1 MFPGSPRAV
10 EYHSTNGS
18 RNGAEPE
25 QASGKH
31 AARDQPLES
40 SVVFSRPALAVDGV
54 TDGVAALLSF
64 SLNPLLMSALAVGL
78 VATGYDAPQTE
89 VWAVIGLSM
98 MFMFVMPLFYLL
110 SLHRTGRVESLSV
123 RERMDRRWPMIISIV
138 LMIILFPS
146 LLAVAQTTSAAV
158 LSVAGIY
165 LVNTVLL
172 LMITVRLRISLHAAG
187 LASFIAIS
195 AVFGAMSS
203 FDGIPGGA
211 TLFAL
216 AVVALPLLSW
226 ARIRRHEHETGE
238 VLLGILFGLV
248 VPTLELAFLVM
259 TGIL

>member
-1 MFPGSPRAV
+1 MLSGPRTV
-10 EYHSTNGS
+10 EYHSTING
-18 RNGAEPE
+18 RNGVEPE
-25 QASGKH
+25 DVTGMH
-31 AARDQPLES
+31 AAHDQPLES
-40 SVVFSRPALAVDGV
+40 SVVFARPAVAVDGV
-54 TDGVAALLSF
+54 TDMISTLLSF
-64 SLNPLLMSALAVGL
+64 CLNPMLMSALAVGL

-89 VWAVIGLSM
+89 VWAVMGLSM

-110 SLHRTGRVESLSV
+110 ALHRTGRVESLSV
-123 RERMDRRWPMIISIV
+123 REQMDRRWPMIISIV

-165 LVNTVLL
+165 LINTVLL

-187 LASFIAIS
+187 LASFIAVS
-195 AVFGAMSS
+195 AIFGAMSS
-203 FDGIPGGA
+203 FDGFPGGA
-211 TLFAL
+211 VLFAL

-259 TGIL
+259 TGML